1 MRLAAS
7 GKVRQ
12 RGPARFYLRDKV
24 RELANEPLP
33 ERGCFPPNLR
43 PLAERRA
50 AQRARYPCIKP
61 NATDAVCHDDSSGIS
76 ETRLRD
82 SILALESDGG
92 MSKLLII
99 CWIGFLCCAAIGCGR
114 GRSGDAMEAIAG
126 RERAIELLQKAY
138 DAFNRGDMAGLDPQ
152 IEWTEPDSFPG
163 GGTYHGTAEVQ
174 GYLTR
179 SRAGWAEGRSEPER

>member
-1 MRLAAS
+1 
-7 GKVRQ
+7 
-12 RGPARFYLRDKV
+12 
-24 RELANEPLP
+24 
-33 ERGCFPPNLR
+33 
-43 PLAERRA
+43 
-50 AQRARYPCIKP
+50 
-61 NATDAVCHDDSSGIS
+61 
-76 ETRLRD
+76 
-82 SILALESDGG
+82 

-138 DAFNRGDMAGLDPQ
+138 DAFNRGDMAGAVAGLDPQ

-163 GGTYHGTAEVQ
+163 GGTHHGTAEVQ

-179 SRAGWAEGRSEPER
+179 SRAGWAEGRSEPERFIAAGDRIVVFVHARFRGKGSAEWGEVRLADVYTFRDGRPVQMRAFADREEALRWAGVKDPKLGM